1 LRWKLLIATS
11 LVAALIG
18 AGASYGLVYLLY
30 HVRRPYPPTLTLLII
45 VESVFLVMSIIA
57 GIFVYRHTAR
67 RRKVQVFITVLLCL
81 LLSQAFL
88 RLAVALVAPFYKTNF
103 D

>member
-1 LRWKLLIATS
+1 MRWKLLIATS

-18 AGASYGLVYLLY
+18 ANGSYGLLY
-30 HVRRPYPPTLTLLII
+30 FQYHFRRAYPSALTLLILI
-45 VESVFLVMSIIA
+45 ELVPLIMSISA

-67 RRKVQVFITVLLCL
+67 RRKLQVFITVLLCL
-81 LLSQAFL
+81 LLSHAFL
-88 RLAVALVAPFYKTNF
+88 RLAVALVTPFYKGSL